1 MVTEQSVIICEI
13 RGIIYSM
20 RSLLPLVVFLL
31 FAPSVYAQRERDTYT
46 GNSQTFEVSGEV
58 RFADTGVSSIGVPVR
73 LERFSGGLID
83 QIVTDNRGRFRF
95 PNLQR
100 GYYKVIV
107 NAPGYRPSQQDA
119 DMQVLFRVFLVFE
132 LLAESANG
140 SSGLPLLT
148 DVIDARVPAEA
159 RADFEKGHA
168 ALLKK
173 NYKEGIAYLEK
184 ATLGYSN
191 FFEAQLLLA
200 VAFMDLKEWERAEGT
215 LVRALEIKPQTAS
228 AMIYLGEVYWRQK
241 RNSDAE
247 QTLRE
252 GLKLD
257 DKSWHGHFTLGRLYW
272 DMGEVAKAG
281 GPIGKTLQLKP
292 DLAEAHLLAG
302 NILLR
307 VNQRERALL
316 EYREYLR
323 LAPKGEF
330 VPQVQE
336 LVRKVE
342 RTLNE
347 KN

>member
-1 MVTEQSVIICEI
+1 
-13 RGIIYSM
+13 M
-20 RSLLPLVVFLL
+20 RRLLPIVILL
-31 FAPSVYAQRERDTYT
+31 LMTSSIHAQRERDTYT
-46 GNSQTFEVSGEV
+46 NNSNTFEVSGEV
-58 RFADTGVSSIGVPVR
+58 RLSDTGVSPTNVPVR

-83 QIVTDNRGRFRF
+83 QIVTDSRGRFRF
-95 PNLQR
+95 PNLPR

-107 NAPGYRPSQQDA
+107 NAPGYRSAQQDA
-119 DMQVLFRVFLVFE
+119 DLQMLFRIYLVFE
-132 LLAESANG
+132 LISDSSKN

-148 DVIDARVPAEA
+148 NVIDARIPVAA
-159 RADFEKGHA
+159 REDFENGRA

-173 NYKEGIAYLEK
+173 NYKEGIAFLEK

-191 FFEAQLLLA
+191 YFDAQLLLG
-200 VAFMDLKEWERAEGT
+200 VAHMDLKEWEKAEQSLQRAI
-215 LVRALEIKPQTAS
+215 EIKPQS
-228 AMIYLGEVYWRQK
+228 APALIYLGEVYWRQK
-241 RNSDAE
+241 RYTDAE

-257 DKSWHGHFTLGRLYW
+257 QKSWHGQFTLGRLYW
-272 DMGEVAKAG
+272 DMGEVTKAG
-281 GPIGKTLQLKP
+281 GPIGMTLQLKP

-316 EYREYLR
+316 EYREYLK

-342 RTLNE
+342 KTLE